1 MPADLQDGPAVRL
14 DMLGSILGMLHMIET
29 VQIWNDLDRFEKI
42 WTDRDTT
49 GKDKMGYIITYIAY
63 TQRYFEF

>member
-14 DMLGSILGMLHMIET
+14 DMLGSILDMLHMIET
-29 VQIWNDLDRFEKI
+29 VQIWNDLDRFEMI
-42 WTDRDTT
+42 WTALDTT
-49 GKDKMGYIITYIAY
+49 DKMGYIITYIAY

>member
-29 VQIWNDLDRFEKI
+29 VQIWNDLDRFEMI
-42 WTDRDTT
+42 WTALDTT
-49 GKDKMGYIITYIAY
+49 DKMGYIITYIAY